1 LETIRSIVV
10 EHEGQYVSITA
21 SVGVTD
27 NVKGTVL
34 DFNELF
40 NAADTA
46 LYQAKKNGKNQ
57 VCIVN

>member
-1 LETIRSIVV
+1 V

-34 DFNELF
+34 YFNELF

-46 LYQAKKNGKNQ
+46 LYQAKENGKNQ
-57 VCIVN
+57 VYVVN